1 MTVSVRTLNICAAI
15 VWYAGGVALTLKGFS
30 LIMEAGILSGGGA
43 GWRLA
48 ALGGIGLGILKAAY
62 LFNRA
67 CKKNLD
73 RIAALPAPKIW
84 NFYRAWFFL
93 FLFCMIYLG
102 GTLSLRAHG
111 NYSFLIVMGVL
122 DVSIGVALLVSSY
135 VFWVR
140 RAFSR
145 Q

>member
-15 VWYAGGVALTLKGFS
+15 VWYSGGVALTLKGFS
-30 LIMEAGILSGGGA
+30 LIMEAGILSAGGA

-48 ALGGIGLGILKAAY
+48 ALTGIGLGILKAAY

-67 CKKNLD
+67 CKKNLE
-73 RIAALPAPKIW
+73 RIAALKAPKIW

-102 GTLSLRAHG
+102 GTLSHRAHG
-111 NYSFLIVMGVL
+111 NYTYLLIMGVL

-145 Q
+145 